1 MVVQVK
7 LLHHHLRCH
16 LGKNDQDKLTM
27 QTTSKVKGVDIGVV
41 GIMAE
46 DMEANMEEVIT
57 EEVEG
62 VTMGVEEEIRIE
74 GLFRMLDGKRIIKP
88 KIMNANTLCLYLNNE
103 FNGNEP
109 ETKDNRT
116 YSRICP
122 LIDHL
127 VVDLVFVSCGI
138 CLKKPVFLDLL
149 CIIEHTLLLRQRQ
162 RRSELIQQLI
172 LV

>member
-1 MVVQVK
+1 MK

-88 KIMNANTLCLYLNNE
+88 KIMNANT
-103 FNGNEP
+103 
-109 ETKDNRT
+109 
-116 YSRICP
+116 IC
-122 LIDHL
+122 
-127 VVDLVFVSCGI
+127 
-138 CLKKPVFLDLL
+138 K
-149 CIIEHTLLLRQRQ
+149 
-162 RRSELIQQLI
+162 
-172 LV
+172 

>member
-1 MVVQVK
+1 MK
-7 LLHHHLRCH
+7 LLHHHLKCH
-16 LGKNDQDKLTM
+16 LGKNDPDKVTM

-46 DMEANMEEVIT
+46 DMGVMEANMEEVIT

-74 GLFRMLDGKRIIKP
+74 GLFRMQDGKRIIKP
-88 KIMNANTLCLYLNNE
+88 KIMNANTICLYLNNE

-109 ETKDNRT
+109 ETKDNHENCT

-127 VVDLVFVSCGI
+127 VVDLSCFRVMWDMFEKTGI
-138 CLKKPVFLDLL
+138 SRFALYHRAHALT
-149 CIIEHTLLLRQRQ
+149 ETTTT
-162 RRSELIQQLI
+162 SE
-172 LV
+172 

>member
-1 MVVQVK
+1 MK
-7 LLHHHLRCH
+7 LRHHHPKCPH
-16 LGKNDQDKLTM
+16 GKSDQDKLTM

-88 KIMNANTLCLYLNNE
+88 KIMNANT
-103 FNGNEP
+103 
-109 ETKDNRT
+109 
-116 YSRICP
+116 IC
-122 LIDHL
+122 
-127 VVDLVFVSCGI
+127 
-138 CLKKPVFLDLL
+138 K
-149 CIIEHTLLLRQRQ
+149 
-162 RRSELIQQLI
+162 
-172 LV
+172 

>member
-1 MVVQVK
+1 MK

-27 QTTSKVKGVDIGVV
+27 PTTSKVKEVDIGVV

-46 DMEANMEEVIT
+46 DMGVMEANMEEVIT

-74 GLFRMLDGKRIIKP
+74 GLFRMQDGKRIIKP
-88 KIMNANTLCLYLNNE
+88 KIMNANTICLYLNNE

-109 ETKDNRT
+109 ETKDNHENCT

-127 VVDLVFVSCGI
+127 VVDLVFVSCHVGYVLKNRYFSI
-138 CLKKPVFLDLL
+138 CSV
-149 CIIEHTLLLRQRQ
+149 
-162 RRSELIQQLI
+162 S
-172 LV
+172 